1 MFTRQQTG
9 AVLCPSC
16 GTLVGV
22 KDAKC
27 LNCGRSNPGMW
38 GFAPLLRQW
47 GVNFSFV
54 NLVVPACG
62 LLFVVSLLWSSGRV
76 RTSGLSFLGPSSQ
89 SLIAMGASGAYP
101 VFGAGHWWT
110 VLSAGW
116 LHAGLLHVVINMMW
130 VRDLGPVVS
139 QLYGPSRLVVIYT
152 VGNISGFALSSM
164 AGEFMGDLPLAV
176 LRGAQLTVGASAAI
190 FGLLGAA
197 IAYGHRTGSSL
208 VSGPATQY
216 ALMMGLF
223 GFIMPGVDNYAHLGG
238 WLGGYV
244 VGRLMNPNRAER
256 LGDWVAAAACVAATA
271 LALLS
276 SVVVNSSA
284 AVR

>member
-22 KDAKC
+22 NDAKC
-27 LNCGRSNPGMW
+27 LNCGRANPGMW
-38 GFAPLLRQW
+38 GFAPLLRHL
-47 GVNFSFV
+47 GVNFSFT
-54 NLVVPACG
+54 NLVVPACAV
-62 LLFVVSLLWSSGRV
+62 LFAVSLLWSSGRV

-89 SLIAMGASGAYP
+89 SLIALGASGAYP
-101 VFGAGHWWT
+101 IFGAGHWWT

-116 LHAGLLHVVINMMW
+116 LHAGLLHIVFNMMW
-130 VRDLGPVVS
+130 VRDLGPVVA
-139 QLYGPSRLVVIYT
+139 QLYGPTRLVVIYT
-152 VGNISGFALSSM
+152 VGNVAGFTLSSV
-164 AGEFMGDLPLAV
+164 AGEFLGDLPLAV

-190 FGLLGAA
+190 FGLLGSA
-197 IAYGHRTGSSL
+197 IAYGHRTGSGL
-208 VSGPATQY
+208 VSGQATQY

-238 WLGGYV
+238 CLGGYV
-244 VGRLMNPNRAER
+244 AGRLMNPNRPER
-256 LGDWVAAAACVAATA
+256 LGDWVAAATCIVATV
-271 LALLS
+271 LALLA
-276 SVVVNSSA
+276 SVALNSGL